1 MQKAKILI
9 FCTIFVASRVY
20 CQHLP
25 SFSPPDPTLR
35 FSANPFPAPF
45 HPKSSFLPA
54 GVPADFYS
62 SHLGFFCKQE
72 IRLEKETRIPF
83 KFRLGSVAQCDR
95 LEGKPGTGY
104 GFR

>member
-25 SFSPPDPTLR
+25 SFSPP
-35 FSANPFPAPF
+35 APF
-45 HPKSSFLPA
+45 HPKSSFAFLPA